1 MNENVVI
8 NAPGFTRKPGS
19 TGKPVILVTGAGGFI
34 GGWIAEALYLSK
46 FADVRAGISRWA
58 SAARIARFPVEIVQC
73 DIMSEASLDAALKGV
88 DIVVHCARGKGNDNS
103 VTTGGTRMLIE
114 RIKAAGVKKLIF
126 TSSVAVYGEATG
138 IVREDTPPVAPV
150 TEYGQGKRD
159 AEAICEQYA
168 DDRLAISVIRPT
180 LVYGPFSDLWT
191 TPYLTRFASGKWNAL
206 GERGEGKCNLV
217 YVGDIVRFVQ
227 FLVENDVGA
236 YAVFNAN
243 GPEVPTWNSYLERFN
258 AALGHPPLK
267 APDPSLGV
275 KVMMRR
281 PVRMFGKYMLA
292 NHRELLLAVANRS
305 PQLKSL
311 MKKTEEDLRLKPS
324 DDDMQRFSMDVTYS
338 MEKAAQAGFV
348 PQTSVDDGIAMTVDW
363 AKSSGLAA

>member
-8 NAPGFTRKPGS
+8 KTPGFVTTSGS

-34 GGWIAEALYLSK
+34 GGWIAEALHLSK
-46 FADVRAGISRWA
+46 FGEVRAGISRWA

-73 DIMSEASLDAALKGV
+73 DIMNEASLDAALAGV
-88 DIVVHCARGKGNDNS
+88 RHRRALRTRQGQRQFCHQ
-103 VTTGGTRMLIE
+103 GGTRTLIE

-126 TSSVAVYGEATG
+126 TSSVAVYGDAVG

-217 YVGDIVRFVQ
+217 YVGDVVRFVQ
-227 FLVENDVGA
+227 FLIENDVGP
-236 YAVFNAN
+236 YTVFNAN

-267 APDPSLGV
+267 APDRSLGV
-275 KVMMRR
+275 EVMMRR
-281 PVRMFGKYMLA
+281 PVRMLGKYMLA
-292 NHRELLLAVANRS
+292 NHRELS
-305 PQLKSL
+305 PGSKPQPAA
-311 MKKTEEDLRLKPS
+311 EDA
-324 DDDMQRFSMDVTYS
+324 D
-338 MEKAAQAGFV
+338 EKDRRGSAG
-348 PQTSVDDGIAMTVDW
+348 
-363 AKSSGLAA
+363 

>member
-1 MNENVVI
+1 M
-8 NAPGFTRKPGS
+8 K
-19 TGKPVILVTGAGGFI
+19 KPVILVTGSGGFI
-34 GGWIAEALYLSK
+34 GGWIAEALHLAKYGHVK
-46 FADVRAGISRWA
+46 AGISRWA

-73 DIMSEASLDAALKGV
+73 DIMSETSLDAALKGV

-114 RIKAAGVKKLIF
+114 RIKAAGVQKLIF

-138 IVREDTPPVAPV
+138 IVREDTPPVAPI

-191 TPYLTRFASGKWNAL
+191 TPYLTRFASGKWSAL
-206 GERGEGKCNLV
+206 GDRGEGKCNLV

-227 FLVENDVGA
+227 FLIDHDVGP

-258 AALGHPPLK
+258 LALGHPPLK
-267 APDPSLGV
+267 APDRNLGV

-292 NHRELLLAVANRS
+292 NHRDLLLSAANRS

-338 MEKAAQAGFV
+338 MEKAAAAGFV
-348 PQTSVDDGIAMTVDW
+348 PKTSVDDGIAMTVDW
-363 AKSSGLAA
+363 ARSSGLAA